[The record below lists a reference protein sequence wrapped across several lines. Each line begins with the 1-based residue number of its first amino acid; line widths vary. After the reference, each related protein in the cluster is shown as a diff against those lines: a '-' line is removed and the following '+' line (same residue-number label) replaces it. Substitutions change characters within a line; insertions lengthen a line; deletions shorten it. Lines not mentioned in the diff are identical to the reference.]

1 MLYNYFVFFS
11 QVLTRRYKDFKANLE
26 LSTASTGNA
35 TEKSRRRGKNGGGGG
50 GGASSTISS
59 MVAKVRSV
67 KEGKN
72 KSGGITSLFSRSHNQ
87 APVASKPP
95 KETTANSSGGKNKKK
110 KQVVE
115 ETTGGG
121 GGGGGILGNA
131 LKKQTTVS
139 KNAEIAASLVSL

>member
-1 MLYNYFVFFS
+1 M
-11 QVLTRRYKDFKANLE
+11 
-26 LSTASTGNA
+26 
-35 TEKSRRRGKNGGGGG
+35 
-50 GGASSTISS
+50 
-59 MVAKVRSV
+59 

-121 GGGGGILGNA
+121 GGGILGNA

>member
-1 MLYNYFVFFS
+1 
-11 QVLTRRYKDFKANLE
+11 
-26 LSTASTGNA
+26 
-35 TEKSRRRGKNGGGGG
+35 
-50 GGASSTISS
+50 

-95 KETTANSSGGKNKKK
+95 KETTANSSSGKNKKK

-115 ETTGGG
+115 ETGGS

-139 KNAEIAASLVSL
+139 KNAEIAASLVSF